1 MIEEINLDLN
11 RCEKVL
17 SDNNYLE
24 IIIAIEELQDK
35 YRSKIKSLNEA
46 SNDVVW
52 NYNKKDLENIKNS
65 LIKYKEEV
73 ILKEK
78 LNNISQKISELKSY
92 VEKNPHI
99 KNQDNLTTIIELIEN
114 TNEKDI
120 SLDEKYE
127 ELKVCLNLV
136 SDFNREISI
145 YILEL
150 ITLVIR

>member
-17 SDNNYLE
+17 SENNYLE

-52 NYNKKDLENIKNS
+52 NYNKKDLENIKNY

>member
-17 SDNNYLE
+17 SENNYLE

-35 YRSKIKSLNEA
+35 YRSKIKSLNEV

-99 KNQDNLTTIIELIEN
+99 KNQNDLITIIELIEN
-114 TNEKDI
+114 TNKKDI
-120 SLDEKYE
+120 SLDKKYE

>member
-17 SDNNYLE
+17 SENNYLE

-114 TNEKDI
+114 THEKDI
-120 SLDEKYE
+120 SLDKKYE

>member
-17 SDNNYLE
+17 SENNYLE

-99 KNQDNLTTIIELIEN
+99 KNQNDLITIIELIEN
-114 TNEKDI
+114 TNKKDI
-120 SLDEKYE
+120 SLDKKYE

>member
-99 KNQDNLTTIIELIEN
+99 KNQDDLTTIIELIEN

>member
-99 KNQDNLTTIIELIEN
+99 KNQNDLITIIELIEN
-114 TNEKDI
+114 TNKKDI
-120 SLDEKYE
+120 SLDKKYE

>member
-52 NYNKKDLENIKNS
+52 NYNKKDLENIKNY

-99 KNQDNLTTIIELIEN
+99 KNQNDLITIIELIEN
-114 TNEKDI
+114 TNKKDI
-120 SLDEKYE
+120 SLDKKYE

>member
-17 SDNNYLE
+17 SENNYLE

>member
-17 SDNNYLE
+17 SENNYLE

-99 KNQDNLTTIIELIEN
+99 KNQDDLTKIIELIEN

>member
-17 SDNNYLE
+17 SENNYLE

-52 NYNKKDLENIKNS
+52 NYNKKDLENIKNY

-99 KNQDNLTTIIELIEN
+99 KNQDDLTTIIELIEN

>member
-17 SDNNYLE
+17 SENNYLE

-78 LNNISQKISELKSY
+78 LNNISQKISQLKSY
-92 VEKNPHI
+92 IEKNSHI

>member
-17 SDNNYLE
+17 SENNYLE

-99 KNQDNLTTIIELIEN
+99 KNQDDLTKIIELIEN

-127 ELKVCLNLV
+127 ELKVCLNLI

>member
-17 SDNNYLE
+17 SENNYLE

-73 ILKEK
+73 ILKEN

-99 KNQDNLTTIIELIEN
+99 KNQNDLITIIELIEN
-114 TNEKDI
+114 TNKKDI
-120 SLDEKYE
+120 SLDKKYE

>member
-17 SDNNYLE
+17 SENNYLE

-99 KNQDNLTTIIELIEN
+99 KNQDDLTTIIELIEN

>member
-17 SDNNYLE
+17 SENNYLE

-92 VEKNPHI
+92 IEKNPHI
-99 KNQDNLTTIIELIEN
+99 KNQDDLTTIIEFIEN

-127 ELKVCLNLV
+127 EIKVCLNLV

>member
-17 SDNNYLE
+17 SENNYLE

-99 KNQDNLTTIIELIEN
+99 KNQDDLTTIIELIEN

-127 ELKVCLNLV
+127 ELKVCLNLI

>member
-17 SDNNYLE
+17 SENNYLE

-99 KNQDNLTTIIELIEN
+99 KNQDDLTTIIELIEN
-114 TNEKDI
+114 TNEKEI
-120 SLDEKYE
+120 SLDVKYE

>member
-17 SDNNYLE
+17 SENNYLE

-52 NYNKKDLENIKNS
+52 NYNKKDLENIKNY

-99 KNQDNLTTIIELIEN
+99 KNQNDLITIIELIEN
-114 TNEKDI
+114 TNKKDI
-120 SLDEKYE
+120 SLDKKYE

>member
-17 SDNNYLE
+17 SENNYLE

-99 KNQDNLTTIIELIEN
+99 KNQDDLTTIIELIEN

-127 ELKVCLNLV
+127 EIKVCLNLV

>member
-17 SDNNYLE
+17 SENNYLE

-127 ELKVCLNLV
+127 ELKVCLNLI